1 MLLIKRAKL
10 DRCSL
15 KKRRKNFKLSHFS
28 YRGKERK
35 RSKEWRSQPG
45 RRNRWVRISKWSS
58 MRIKEIK
65 FSKYL
70 HMKFLSSFQ
79 YHSYFSKNTYRY
91 PEYLSPC
98 LFQLSSAV
106 HQLRQIIWTYK
117 KLETV
122 SKFEFGMIGILLGL
136 LMQGENLFDDGF
148 IAGTA
153 TFAKLW
159 ITYT

>member
-1 MLLIKRAKL
+1 MFSVHDSWNGFVILFLILPAL
-10 DRCSL
+10 
-15 KKRRKNFKLSHFS
+15 
-28 YRGKERK
+28 
-35 RSKEWRSQPG
+35 
-45 RRNRWVRISKWSS
+45 
-58 MRIKEIK
+58 
-65 FSKYL
+65 
-70 HMKFLSSFQ
+70 
-79 YHSYFSKNTYRY
+79 T
-91 PEYLSPC
+91 
-98 LFQLSSAV
+98 
-106 HQLRQIIWTYK
+106 WTYK